1 MKLNRDTALVAI
13 TSGFGLGL
21 LPGAPGTFGA
31 CAGLIW
37 HLAGRAAGLGAN
49 GVRIWCLVGFAVTL
63 ALHYALTP
71 WAQRYWGESDPHR
84 YIIDEIPGY
93 LIVPVLSIPA
103 PDIWF
108 VLLGFVIERICDI
121 IKLPVARYFDRKVHT
136 PTGVVMDDIIAGI
149 YAAAILSL
157 AIHFRGI
164 AGL

>member
-1 MKLNRDTALVAI
+1 MASTRDRILVTI

-31 CAGLIW
+31 LVGLVW
-37 HLAGRAAGLGAN
+37 HLAAVFAGCGERATRL
-49 GVRIWCLVGFAVTL
+49 WCLFGVALFL

-71 WAQRYWGESDPHR
+71 WAQRYWRQSDPGH

-93 LIVPVLSIPA
+93 LMVPVVAIHTD
-103 PDIWF
+103 DIRLI
-108 VLLGFVIERICDI
+108 LLGFVLERVCDI

-136 PTGVVMDDIIAGI
+136 PTGVVMDDLIAGL

-157 AIHFRGI
+157 LLHFGR
-164 AGL
+164 